1 MQAPWLHRVPLYA
14 YANSEWCQKRCRML
28 LSVSDQVTVAGVR
41 IPALRIS
48 VLRGHT
54 DYLGLLME
62 ELHRL

>member
-1 MQAPWLHRVPLYA
+1 
-14 YANSEWCQKRCRML
+14 ML